1 MFEKEV
7 NVRDSFHSKQPGG
20 GSDPNS
26 FDYKETWYPI
36 HYLEYQKNMTK
47 LILITGISK
56 GLGYA
61 MTEGFIQQGHT
72 VIGCARSSDA
82 IEKISHSY
90 SAPNDFTSLDVANE
104 QLVKKWSEY
113 VLQKYAPPDI
123 VINNAAITNYLA
135 PLWEIPSEE
144 FSDIID
150 INIKGVA
157 NIIRHFVPA
166 MVKKKRGIIVN
177 FSSGW
182 GRSTSAQVAPYCASK
197 WAIEGLTRS
206 LAQEL
211 PSGMAAIPLNPGI
224 IHTDMLSIS

>member
-1 MFEKEV
+1 M
-7 NVRDSFHSKQPGG
+7 S
-20 GSDPNS
+20 
-26 FDYKETWYPI
+26 
-36 HYLEYQKNMTK
+36 K

-82 IEKISHSY
+82 IDKIRHSY
-90 SAPNDFTSLDVANE
+90 GAPNDFTSVDVANE
-104 QLVKKWSEY
+104 QLVKNWALD
-113 VLQKYAPPDI
+113 VLQKYEPPDL

-144 FSDIID
+144 FSDLID

-211 PSGMAAIPLNPGI
+211 PTGMAAIPLNPGI
-224 IHTDMLSIS
+224 IHTDMLSISFGEEAANYTPVSDWVLKAVPFILKLKPKDNGIPLTIH